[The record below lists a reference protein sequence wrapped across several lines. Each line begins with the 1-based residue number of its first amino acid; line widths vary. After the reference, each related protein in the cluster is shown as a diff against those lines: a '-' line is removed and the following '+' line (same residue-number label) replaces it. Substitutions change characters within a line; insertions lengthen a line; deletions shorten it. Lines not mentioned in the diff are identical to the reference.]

1 MKKFLLLFTM
11 LVSVI
16 LSVSSIT
23 FGEEIEESEIAD
35 TEEIVTTYYMDA
47 AELKHYEKTKEY
59 DKGKKNPFAPVST
72 GTSDS
77 SNSEAGSGNSSS
89 SSNND
94 ENEEKVS
101 STNFYEDDGTK

>member
-1 MKKFLLLFTM
+1 MN
-11 LVSVI
+11 
-16 LSVSSIT
+16 
-23 FGEEIEESEIAD
+23 
-35 TEEIVTTYYMDA
+35 Y
-47 AELKHYEKTKEY
+47 YEKTKEY